1 MATVNAGARL
11 DRLPTSGFHRR
22 ILGLIGGGMF
32 LDGFEIYLQGGVLA
46 ALTGI
51 GWSTPAQNAN
61 FISMTFAGMVIGAWF
76 AGIAG
81 DWYGRRFSYQINL
94 LVFGLASLAGA
105 AAPSMDWLIAARFV
119 MGIGLGAEIVV
130 GYVTLSEFMPPASR
144 GRWGAGLAVCTN
156 SALFVS
162 AVIGRAVIPTYGWR
176 WMFVMVGVGA
186 LVVWYL
192 RKRMPESPR
201 WLESH
206 GRSDEAE
213 QVLSAIE
220 ADVEKS
226 TGRKLPEVTS
236 VADSLPVPGTG
247 RLTDLFS
254 REMLGRTITGSV
266 ILITLNTA
274 LYGFVAFLPSFMV
287 RQGLT
292 VASSLNY
299 ITLMSFGGPVGAAL
313 GMVLADKLGR
323 KPCVV
328 IFSLAAILFGAI
340 YPQLSDPTLV
350 TLTGFLLVTA
360 IYVMVA
366 IAWGMYVPELFPT
379 SIRMRGAGFCNTL
392 GRFMTI
398 LTPQITTLLF
408 AMAGIV
414 AVLAFVVSLLLLQV
428 IVVLVFGIETKKMPL
443 EALSEAMLVR
453 NKAASVEPGLAAET
467 RTSQV

>member
-1 MATVNAGARL
+1 
-11 DRLPTSGFHRR
+11 
-22 ILGLIGGGMF
+22 
-32 LDGFEIYLQGGVLA
+32 
-46 ALTGI
+46 
-51 GWSTPAQNAN
+51 
-61 FISMTFAGMVIGAWF
+61 MVVGAWF
-76 AGIAG
+76 AGITG

-105 AAPSMDWLIAARFV
+105 AAPSMDWLIAARFI

-162 AVIGRAVIPTYGWR
+162 AVIGRAVIPSYGWR
-176 WMFVMVGVGA
+176 WMFVMVGLGA

-206 GRSDEAE
+206 GRSAEAE

-220 ADVEKS
+220 TEVEKS
-226 TGRKLPEVTS
+226 TGRKLPEITNAV
-236 VADSLPVPGTG
+236 DSIPVQTG
-247 RLTDLFS
+247 RLIDLFS

-299 ITLMSFGGPVGAAL
+299 ITLMSFGGPVGAVL
-313 GMVLADKLGR
+313 GMLLADKLGR
-323 KPCVV
+323 KPCIV

-379 SIRMRGAGFCNTL
+379 AIRMRGAGFCNTL

-398 LTPQITTLLF
+398 LTPQITTFLF
-408 AMAGIV
+408 ATAGIV
-414 AVLAFVVSLLLLQV
+414 AVLAFVVSLLLLQA
-428 IVVLVFGIETKKMPL
+428 IVVLVLGIETKKIPL
-443 EALSEAMLVR
+443 EALSEAMIAR
-453 NKAASVEPGLAAET
+453 SKAGSAEPSLAAET
-467 RTSQV
+467 RARS

>member
-1 MATVNAGARL
+1 
-11 DRLPTSGFHRR
+11 
-22 ILGLIGGGMF
+22 
-32 LDGFEIYLQGGVLA
+32 
-46 ALTGI
+46 
-51 GWSTPAQNAN
+51 
-61 FISMTFAGMVIGAWF
+61 VIGAWF
-76 AGIAG
+76 AGLAG

-105 AAPSMDWLIAARFV
+105 AAPSMDWLIVARFV

-162 AVIGRAVIPTYGWR
+162 AVVGRAVIPTYGWR
-176 WMFVMVGVGA
+176 WMFIMVGVGA
-186 LVVWYL
+186 LIVWYL
-192 RKRMPESPR
+192 RKGMPESPR
-201 WLESH
+201 WLEAH
-206 GRSDEAE
+206 GRSEEAE
-213 QVLSAIE
+213 KVLGAIE

-226 TGRKLPEVTS
+226 TGRKLADVTN
-236 VADSLPVPGTG
+236 ATDSLPVQQTG
-247 RLTDLFS
+247 RLADLFS
-254 REMLGRTITGSV
+254 RDILARTITGSV

-299 ITLMSFGGPVGAAL
+299 ITLMSFGGPVGAVL
-313 GMVLADKLGR
+313 GMLLADKYGR
-323 KPCVV
+323 KACTVV
-328 IFSLAAILFGAI
+328 CSFLAILFGAI

-398 LTPQITTLLF
+398 LTPQITTWLF
-408 AMAGIV
+408 AGYGIV
-414 AVLAFVVSLLLLQV
+414 AVLAFVVSLLLLQA
-428 IVVLVFGIETKKMPL
+428 IVVMFLGIETKQQPL
-443 EALSEAMLVR
+443 EALSEAMIAR
-453 NKAASVEPGLAAET
+453 NKAAAGSTLASERPA
-467 RTSQV
+467 TS